1 MSIESLFLSPV
12 YLPMLGAALIL
23 VTKHFFT
30 DRQRRVVEYLSALI
44 AFVLPL
50 IAFTFLIQPVLAH
63 HQVHMILGTWETA
76 LGIHYHFDGLS
87 FLLISL
93 NLLISIPVWL
103 YSRKTGPHQET
114 FTVIFLIQSA
124 SIAATSLTADLF
136 NLFVCLEVMGVT
148 SYVLVASSEKDEALL
163 SSFTYLIFSATAM
176 VFFLIGTFGLYRIS
190 GSLAYDTIAL
200 AKNSLSGSD
209 LLVARLS
216 LVLIVVSVL
225 LRTAVIPLSG
235 WLVGAH
241 SNAPHAVSALLSGVL
256 IKIPLFAL
264 VRLLLLV
271 TGTELLGSILAWAGG
286 ISTLVGIIM
295 ALREHHAKR
304 LLAYSSVSQIGYVVA
319 AYGLALASGLE
330 TEKGALLLALALLYS
345 FSHALAKAT
354 LFMTVGRATDAI
366 GTKNLHRA
374 RGALSEL
381 RAQGERFP
389 FTGIAYLI
397 AFLSISALPP
407 AIGFWGKNT
416 LVYLTKGHGA
426 THLLSIT
433 SVLTIVAYLKLSRIF
448 LPSKTTGVQ
457 KTVSSCSV
465 LTNLSLII
473 LTSLLLVGGI
483 WYIELQTFVVQ
494 VLAPLGATTATL
506 TSYSAAQDLLKTGI
520 TLSFAL
526 LIFFIGSK
534 TRFEKRFEVRK
545 GPVVSFPNL
554 FFGFA
559 LLIAV
564 MAWQL
569 LIRGGVL

>member
-12 YLPMLGAALIL
+12 YLPLLGTALIL

-30 DRQRRVVEYLSALI
+30 DKQRRAVEYLAAFIALI
-44 AFVLPL
+44 IPL
-50 IAFTFLIQPVLAH
+50 IAFIFLIKPVLAH
-63 HQVHMILGTWETA
+63 HQVHMILGTWETT

-87 FLLISL
+87 FLLIML

-114 FTVIFLIQSA
+114 FTIIFLIQSA

-148 SYVLVASSEKDEALL
+148 SYVLVASSEKNKAIL

-190 GSLAYDTIAL
+190 GSLAYDTIAQ
-200 AKNSLSGSD
+200 AKNLLSGSD

-271 TGTELLGSILAWAGG
+271 TGTELLGSFLAWAGG
-286 ISTLVGIIM
+286 ISTLLGILL

-304 LLAYSSVSQIGYVVA
+304 LLAYSSVSQIGYVVT

-330 TEKGALLLALALLYS
+330 TEEGALLLALALLYA

-354 LFMTVGRATDAI
+354 LFMTVGRACDAV
-366 GTKNLHRA
+366 GSKDLHVA
-374 RGALSEL
+374 RGALSAL

-389 FTGIAYLI
+389 ITGIAYLV

-407 AIGFWGKNT
+407 TIGFWGKNS
-416 LVYLTKGHGA
+416 LVYLSKGQGA
-426 THLLSIT
+426 NYLLSIT
-433 SVLTIVAYLKLSRIF
+433 SVFTIVAYLKLSGIF
-448 LPSKTTGVQ
+448 LPRKNQETQNVEP
-457 KTVSSCSV
+457 SSTA
-465 LTNLSLII
+465 LTSLSLIFLTLLI
-473 LTSLLLVGGI
+473 LAGGF
-483 WYIELQTFVVQ
+483 WYTDFQTFVVQ
-494 VLAPLGATTATL
+494 VLSPLGATNATL
-506 TSYSAAQDLLKTGI
+506 TSYSALQDLLKTGLTTTI
-520 TLSFAL
+520 AL
-526 LIFFIGSK
+526 LLFFIGSK
-534 TRFEKRFEVRK
+534 TRLERHFAARRESTT
-545 GPVVSFPNL
+545 SFPNL

-559 LLIAV
+559 LMVAV
-564 MAWQL
+564 MAWWL
-569 LIRGGVL
+569 LFPGGSL